1 MCRYQHEGKIVMIS
15 NNSCGRIVS
24 TRGVIA
30 AVLLSV
36 LIICAAP
43 ALAAVPGAPIIGV
56 TSGGNKQVAVN
67 FTAPASNGGSAI
79 IDYTITSNPGNLTA
93 TGSESPITINGLTNG
108 TVYTFTVTARND
120 DGTSPASGASNNT
133 TPRLYAPT
141 SGTIDN
147 LVVFIRFSD
156 QPEFTL
162 PLSYYDNLFNL
173 AGNSLKNF
181 YLENSYNTL
190 TVNSTF
196 YPSSSGSVISFQDS
210 HPTSYYQPYNASTNP
225 LGYQGAE
232 GTARETAL
240 VTNAL
245 NAISAQ
251 IPAGLNL
258 DGDNDGYIDHIT
270 FEVYSTALNPQ
281 PVMFYSRATYDTS
294 GGIAVN
300 GKNAGSYTW
309 VAASQD
315 APGMYPGSTEIH
327 EMGHSFG
334 YPDLRANSGRTP
346 VGNYDVMSLAVPV
359 HSGAY
364 LKYRFTKWISNIPEI
379 TSYGTYSI
387 NDITQSTNN
396 SYRIN
401 LPNNEFLIL
410 EYRKAAGP
418 FESNLPG
425 SGLCITKVNESAGM
439 WGNLGGP
446 PFYLYYYRTDGTA
459 SSDGI
464 GANFQCLNAESGRT
478 QFNDYSNPACFL
490 SDGSACGISIYDI
503 GTTAGSSIT
512 FSVGDPN
519 STVVTHIISGYLAD
533 NIGNRVNGA
542 TVTLSGD
549 AAGSVTTVTLGKY
562 LFTVNSGGSYTITPA
577 KANLTFSP
585 INMTFNNVTSD
596 QTQNFPATNNTNT
609 ISGTITSAG
618 TPLSGVTVN
627 CSVGNCPSPVTT
639 DATGTYSF
647 IVNAGGNYDVSPAKT
662 NYFFSPYKKSFTNV
676 TTDQVQDFTTWTANV
691 NLTGTI
697 TYNGSPLSGVSV
709 SCPGANSATSVT
721 TDGSGAYSFNVTV
734 GNGST
739 YTVTPSS
746 SLYTFS
752 PINRF
757 YTGLISSQVQNF
769 TAPLLS
775 CDLNVTKAGNGSG
788 TVTADTGLL
797 SWTGNA
803 GTGTYSDGTQVTL
816 TPKAGAGS
824 AFSGWSGACTGNSTC
839 KVTMTDNKSVT
850 AAFNK
855 AWSSNPKVNNAISTA
870 VRDQIN
876 PQITGDGSG
885 GAIIIWQ
892 DYRSGTNWNIYAQ
905 RIDST
910 GNVLW
915 TANGVLIS
923 GAVNDQ
929 SNPQIVADG
938 SGGAII
944 TWQDYR
950 SGTNWNIYAQ
960 RIDATGHV
968 LWTANGVS
976 ITIAANDQ
984 SNPQIVSDGSGGA
997 IITWQDYR
1005 SGTNWNIYA
1014 QRIDATGTTKWTA
1027 NGKAVTIAGNDQI
1040 NPQLVSDVNGGAI
1053 ITWQDSR
1060 NGTNWDIYAQRIDS
1074 TGTAKWTANGK
1085 AVTIAGNDQIN
1096 PQLVSDVNG
1105 GAIITWQDSRNG
1117 TNWDIYAQR
1126 IDSTGTA
1133 QWTANGKA
1141 VTIAGNDQVNPH
1153 LVSDGSGG
1161 AIITWN
1167 DKRSG
1172 TNLNIYAQNIDST
1185 GNAKWL
1191 TNGVTIT
1198 GAVNDQ
1204 SNTQIV
1210 SDDSG
1215 GAIIVWEDYRSGTNM
1230 DIYARRIDAHGTVM
1244 WVTGGTTI
1252 STAAHDQI
1260 NPRMVS
1266 DGFGGAIITW
1276 DDYHSGTNHDIYIQK
1291 VESDGK
1297 FPTAP

>member
-1 MCRYQHEGKIVMIS
+1 MCRDQHEGRIVMIAN
-15 NNSCGRIVS
+15 NNSCRIVS

-43 ALAAVPGAPIIGV
+43 ALAAVPGAPIIGL
-56 TSGGNKQVAVN
+56 TSGGNKQVMVN
-67 FTAPASNGGSAI
+67 FTPPASNGGSPI
-79 IDYTITSNPGNLTA
+79 LDYTVTSHPGNLTA
-93 TGSESPITINGLTNG
+93 TGSASPITINGLTNG
-108 TVYTFTVTARND
+108 TVYTFTVAARND
-120 DGTSPASGASNNT
+120 DGTSQASGASNNT

-141 SGTIDN
+141 TGTINN

-196 YPSSSGSVISFQDS
+196 YPSSGGSVISYQDS
-210 HPTSYYQPYNASTNP
+210 YPTSYYQPYNASANP

-418 FESNLPG
+418 FESNLPA

-446 PFYLYYYRTDGTA
+446 PFYLYYYRTDGTT

-519 STVVTHIISGYLAD
+519 TTVVTHVISGYL
-533 NIGNRVNGA
+533 NNGGNRVNGA

-549 AAGSVTTVTLGKY
+549 ATGSVTTVNLGKY
-562 LFTVNSGGSYTITPA
+562 LFTVNAGGSYTITPA

-585 INMTFNNVTSD
+585 FNMTFNNVTSD

-734 GNGST
+734 GNGSV

-797 SWTGNA
+797 NWTGNA
-803 GTGTYSDGTQVTL
+803 GTGTYTDGTQVTL

-824 AFSGWSGACTGNSTC
+824 AFIGWSGACTGTGTC
-839 KVTMTDNKSVT
+839 KVTMTDTKSVT

-876 PQITGDGSG
+876 PQIAGDGSG

-905 RIDST
+905 RIDAT

-929 SNPQIVADG
+929 SNPQIVGDG

-960 RIDATGHV
+960 RIDSTGHA
-968 LWTANGVS
+968 LWTANGKT
-976 ITIAANDQ
+976 ITIAGNDQ
-984 SNPQIVSDGSGGA
+984 SNPQIVGDGGGGA
-997 IITWQDYR
+997 IIIWEDNR
-1005 SGTNWNIYA
+1005 IATNPN
-1014 QRIDATGTTKWTA
+1014 
-1027 NGKAVTIAGNDQI
+1027 
-1040 NPQLVSDVNGGAI
+1040 
-1053 ITWQDSR
+1053 
-1060 NGTNWDIYAQRIDS
+1060 
-1074 TGTAKWTANGK
+1074 
-1085 AVTIAGNDQIN
+1085 
-1096 PQLVSDVNG
+1096 
-1105 GAIITWQDSRNG
+1105 
-1117 TNWDIYAQR
+1117 IYAQR

-1141 VTIAGNDQVNPH
+1141 VTIAGNDQINPK

-1210 SDDSG
+1210 SDDLG

-1230 DIYARRIDAHGTVM
+1230 DIYARRIDANGTVM

-1260 NPRMVS
+1260 NPKMVS

-1276 DDYHSGTNHDIYIQK
+1276 DDYRSGTNHDIYIQK